1 MIKKKNIQDITPKH
15 RSIRDISI
23 EDVGRD
29 ESTRRKIEKKLESK
43 PLIKKAVRRSVALP
57 EEESHHFDFNSEYVS
72 HSHKPRWGMV
82 IIWFAVILALLGCF
96 VFISSFFH
104 STNIDLK
111 IKETTTPV
119 DLTVNMVRKVESG
132 VLPFEIVSL
141 SKEAS
146 EIVPANGEKEVSV
159 KATGRVV
166 IYNKN
171 TVAQKLISQTRL
183 EAPSGK
189 IYRLT
194 STVTVAGAKKS
205 GSTLIPGS
213 LEVTATADAPG
224 PSYNSGLV
232 DLTIPGFKG
241 TAKYE
246 TIYARSKTPFE
257 NGASGIVKVAEKE
270 DLQKAQEKIK
280 DDLSK
285 QLLSSANQQI
295 PNSFILLPNIYSIR
309 YSSSTQE
316 TKDNLLM
323 LKQKA
328 DFVGVLVDSKK
339 ISELLAK
346 KAIPGYSG
354 ESILVSNLKDLSYS
368 YASSSVSLG
377 VNTNNL
383 SISIKGD
390 AHFVYGYDAE
400 GLKADLAGISRESFA
415 TVIATYAGIEK
426 GNSTIKPFWRSKF
439 PTDLGKIIINEE
451 K

>member
-1 MIKKKNIQDITPKH
+1 MSKKIQMSDITPPRRHRSIQDI
-15 RSIRDISI
+15 SV
-23 EDVGRD
+23 EDVGRAVP
-29 ESTRRKIEKKLESK
+29 ETTKASKKPAKTKSEV
-43 PLIKKAVRRSVALP
+43 KKRVVLP
-57 EEESHHFDFNSEYVS
+57 ENDEYVNNFQPTYIPIV
-72 HSHKPRWGMV
+72 HKPRWGMV
-82 IIWFAVILALLGCF
+82 GVWFLVILACIGCF
-96 VFISSFFH
+96 ILVSSFFH
-104 STNIDLK
+104 GAKVDIK
-111 IKETTTPV
+111 IKEATAPI
-119 DLTVNMVRKVESG
+119 DLSVNMIRKSETG
-132 VLPFEIVSL
+132 VFPFEIVSL

-189 IYRLT
+189 IYKLGA
-194 STVTVAGAKKS
+194 TVTIAGAKKS
-205 GSTLIPGS
+205 GTNLIPGS
-213 LEVTATADAPG
+213 LEVTATAESAG

-232 DLTIPGFKG
+232 DFTIPGFKG

-280 DDLSK
+280 DDLSN

-368 YASSSVSLG
+368 YASSSASLG

-415 TVIATYAGIEK
+415 TIIATYPGIEK
-426 GNSTIKPFWRSKF
+426 GNSTIEPFWRSKF
-439 PTDLGKIIINEE
+439 PTDLSKIIINEE